1 MAPELGKR
9 AKYGEL
15 LPGKKVTTVAPRSK
29 SPSLTLKANLAK
41 CLVP

>member
-1 MAPELGKR
+1 MVPEIGKW

-15 LPGKKVTTVAPRSK
+15 LPGKKMTTVAPRSESL
-29 SPSLTLKANLAK
+29 SPTLKANSAK